1 MIEPPF
7 TARRAPISGR
17 IEQIFGATSVTE
29 KTLPLRSPA
38 MKAEIAD
45 GHVVTLHYR
54 LTLDDGSIADESFG
68 GEPLVYMHGAQNI
81 VPGLEKQLTGK
92 AVGDKCDVKVTPAEG
107 YGDYDPTLDQTV
119 PRSAFPAEAQLAVGI
134 AFQAQDQRGQPITLY
149 IRAIKDDQITV
160 SPNHP
165 MAGQALNFTIEI
177 LEVRDATAQEKEHG
191 HAHGPGGHDH

>member
-1 MIEPPF
+1 M
-7 TARRAPISGR
+7 TDA
-17 IEQIFGATSVTE
+17 
-29 KTLPLRSPA
+29 
-38 MKAEIAD
+38 IAD

-68 GEPLVYMHGAQNI
+68 GDPLVYMHGRQNI

-92 AVGDKCDVKVTPAEG
+92 KPGDKCDVKVEPAEG

-149 IRAIKDDQITV
+149 IRNIEGDQVTV

-165 MAGQALNFTIEI
+165 MAGQTLNFSIEI
-177 LEVRDATAQEKEHG
+177 LEIREATAQEKEHG
-191 HAHGPGGHDH
+191 HAHPGGHDH